1 LDLQLRGFNYHGD
14 VHRCTGTVTA
24 KGGSADEVV
33 SLGVAATSQRD
44 ETTTRGTAKV
54 LLPSKTTGAVV
65 LPVPDADLRRRGA
78 QVVSRVS
85 SKVGEE
91 LRRLYGE

>member
-1 LDLQLRGFNYHGD
+1 MGDRSDDL
-14 VHRCTGTVTA
+14 
-24 KGGSADEVV
+24 V
-33 SLGVAATSQRD
+33 SLDVFATSQRD

-54 LLPSKTTGAVV
+54 LLPSKTSGAVV

-85 SKVGEE
+85 GKVGEE
-91 LRRLYGE
+91 MRQLYGE